1 MKLIVEHIEDI
12 ELLTEEK
19 DGKEYTY
26 IQGVFLQGDIKN
38 RNGRVYPM
46 PVLQREVTN
55 YTENF
60 VNKSRALG
68 ELGHPDGPTINLDRV
83 SHKIV
88 ELYQDGS
95 NYIGK
100 AKLLETPMGSI
111 AKNLLREG
119 VQLGVSSRGVGS
131 LESKD
136 GSNYVRDDF
145 MLTTAAD
152 IVADPSAPDA
162 FVNGIMEGKEW
173 VWNNGILKEYR
184 VSEYKQY
191 ISEATDLS
199 NISDGHYEFLISSN
213 CLEHSANPLKAILE
227 WRTVLKEKGILILVV
242 PKKDLN
248 FDHTRR
254 DTEFNALLIPQ
265 TSLAVKSPFSFPKR

>member
-12 ELLTEEK
+12 KLLTEEK

-55 YTENF
+55 YNENF
-60 VNKSRALG
+60 VQKSRALG

-95 NYIGK
+95 NYVGK
-100 AKLLETPMGSI
+100 AKLLETPMGQI

-131 LESKD
+131 LESKG

-173 VWNNGILKEYR
+173 VWNNGAFKEAELQQAKEDLER
-184 VSEYKQY
+184 VSRGALEGLSLIH
-191 ISEATDLS
+191 ISE
-199 NISDGHYEFLISSN
+199 
-213 CLEHSANPLKAILE
+213 P
-227 WRTVLKEKGILILVV
+227 
-242 PKKDLN
+242 
-248 FDHTRR
+248 TR
-254 DTEFNALLIPQ
+254 PY
-265 TSLAVKSPFSFPKR
+265 

>member
-12 ELLTEEK
+12 KLLTEEK

-55 YTENF
+55 YNENF
-60 VNKSRALG
+60 VQKSRALG

-83 SHKIV
+83 SHQIV

-95 NYIGK
+95 NYVGK
-100 AKLLETPMGSI
+100 AKLLETPMGQI

-131 LESKD
+131 LESKG

-173 VWNNGILKEYR
+173 VWNNGAFKEAELQQVKEDLER
-184 VSEYKQY
+184 VSRGELEGK
-191 ISEATDLS
+191 ILEGFERLLS
-199 NISDGHYEFLISSN
+199 NL
-213 CLEHSANPLKAILE
+213 
-227 WRTVLKEKGILILVV
+227 
-242 PKKDLN
+242 
-248 FDHTRR
+248 
-254 DTEFNALLIPQ
+254 
-265 TSLAVKSPFSFPKR
+265 